1 MALTELKIKNLK
13 PRKARYMIC
22 DGQGLYIAVHPT
34 GEKYWY
40 YRSWEN
46 GRERK
51 VSLGRYPDIGLKE
64 ARELKHAMKDKRRE
78 TPVIFKVLA
87 EEWFTRRY
95 VPACTEKTVQLT
107 RSRLDRYLYPAFG
120 GRDVKSITPQELLVF
135 LAGIQEKSVET
146 GHRLKSIVAQIY
158 RFGIA
163 KGVCSQNPAS
173 DITGALTPK
182 RINTHYST
190 IRTAPQAA
198 ELLRAVMGYDKN
210 HIVRLALLVLAYT
223 FVRPGEVCR
232 CEWAEIDFD
241 AAEWRIP
248 AEKMKMRREHIVPL
262 STQSIRIFQ
271 EAQSLTGP
279 GQYVFSLRRDNGAPL
294 SAPVLSGSMRQM
306 GYGKGRATPHSFRGM
321 ASTLLNEN
329 GWPPDVI
336 ERQLAHVEGNAV
348 RAAYN
353 HAEYLPERRKM
364 MQWWADYLDEQTQ
377 PDLPLLSI

>member
-1 MALTELKIKNLK
+1 MALTELKIRNLK
-13 PRKARYMIC
+13 PRKTRYMVC
-22 DGQGLYIAVHPT
+22 DGQGLYIAIQPT

-40 YRSWEN
+40 YRIWEN

-87 EEWFTRRY
+87 EEWFMRRY
-95 VPACTEKTVQLT
+95 APARAERTIQLA
-107 RSRLDRYLYPAFG
+107 RSRLERYLYPVFG
-120 GRDVKSITPQELLVF
+120 GRDVKSITPQELLKF
-135 LAGIQEKSVET
+135 LVEVQEKSVET
-146 GHRLKSIVAQIY
+146 GHRLKNIVSQVY

-182 RINTHYST
+182 RTDTHYST

-198 ELLRAVMGYDKN
+198 ELLRAVIGYDKN
-210 HIVRLALLVLAYT
+210 HIVRLALLTLAYT

-232 CEWAEIDFD
+232 CEWTEIDFN

-262 STQSIRIFQ
+262 STQAVSIFR
-271 EAQSLTGP
+271 EAQNLTGS
-279 GQYVFSLRRDNGAPL
+279 GRYVFSLERDGSVSP
-294 SAPVLSGSMRQM
+294 SAPVLSGAMRRL
-306 GYGKGRATPHSFRGM
+306 GYGKGKATPHSFRGM

-329 GWPPDVI
+329 GWPADVI
-336 ERQLAHVEGNAV
+336 ERQLAHIEGNAV

-353 HAEYLPERRKM
+353 HAEYLPERRRM
-364 MQWWADYLDEQTQ
+364 MQWWADYLDR
-377 PDLPLLSI
+377 LALSGS